1 MCTVVVISVNRLEI
15 FQFFHYKCAGLQK
28 LTNYE
33 QMKEGEYTEGNISI
47 RNL

>member
-33 QMKEGEYTEGNISI
+33 QMKEGEY
-47 RNL
+47 